1 MHGLKKGIARL
12 CKLSRNLSIKL
23 KMTPDT
29 QLMTEIKSMFQ
40 EFKTEL
46 KTEIAELKTE
56 LKTEIAELNTELKAD
71 MSVKSSIRVV
81 SFVSISS
88 IRVVRSVPISS
99 ILVISSP
106 SLTFISSLVIAEFAE
121 SKDAA
126 ICPTSE
132 TESALPPAVAEAT
145 LPRSS
150 LLLMAPW

>member
-56 LKTEIAELNTELKAD
+56 LKAD
-71 MSVKSSIRVV
+71 MSSMELRVDNIHTRLTTV
-81 SFVSISS
+81 EA
-88 IRVVRSVPISS
+88 RY
-99 ILVISSP
+99 VIHDCHS
-106 SLTFISSLVIAEFAE
+106 
-121 SKDAA
+121 
-126 ICPTSE
+126 
-132 TESALPPAVAEAT
+132 
-145 LPRSS
+145 
-150 LLLMAPW
+150 